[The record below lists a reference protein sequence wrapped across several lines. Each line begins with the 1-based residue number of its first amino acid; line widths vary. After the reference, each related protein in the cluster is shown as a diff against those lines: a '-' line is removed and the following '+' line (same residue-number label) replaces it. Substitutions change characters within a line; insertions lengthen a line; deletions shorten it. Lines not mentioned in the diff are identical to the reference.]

1 MPEIIQFVTGEELS
15 ALLGET
21 GQQVAGMTPQEA
33 YNALHMV
40 DSGKMVSG
48 NVTTGGT
55 KIIEFT
61 PGSASDAVEGYI
73 ANGGAVSSTGA
84 ATSSSSTTANLTVV
98 KGTAGATGV
107 AGILTMSVPTWAA
120 VAAPLLGV
128 SLGSGLYSLSP
139 DFWEKV
145 SRTLLPFAWS
155 DTQAMPGVVDANGQ
169 VYIEAQ
175 AIEAYKQLLLNEGI
189 IGDEESVGDE
199 IRVGGILLKKPVRW
213 TNKVTGNTVET
224 APVIYTNT
232 DDRFKHYNA
241 HLVTTNS
248 LGSIIKVTYA
258 IYGNYGKPVIII
270 ASESNFGK
278 CAYSF
283 IYGGEP
289 AGGTSYTYPSQ
300 VTYEGKVAY
309 VLINTPAYSCNI
321 YAPTSGDYSGSPYN
335 DDRFLRIGWY
345 SIYGASQNS
354 VEEING
360 VTKWGGEQVTDP
372 SIGKIDVLTNGDGN
386 LAPYYPVTLPV
397 GDIPPGTSNNPEKVP
412 IPTVPTPL
420 PEITPYIPPVVNPN
434 QYPVEIPYPDGNQN
448 SAPITNPVP
457 NTNPNLDPNADPSKQ
472 PESAPDPEPSQET
485 NPSSGGSSPPAIFPP
500 IGTFPSIIPSSG
512 SGLIHVYNPTPEE
525 MISFGH
531 WLWVTYADAD
541 IQKLWNNPFDGVISA
556 HELYATPSVDGRD
569 NIRSGFLTCPTS
581 ANLVRVRYN
590 QINCGSIVIPEW
602 YSNYLDYSPY
612 TKASVYL
619 PFIGIVEL
627 DSDDIVGHGINITYT
642 IDSYNGSCIAQI
654 TVAKQ
659 GYNNTVYQFS
669 GNCSV
674 ELPLAGGSQ
683 AAIKAGMISAAATGI
698 TSVIG
703 GVASLLTG
711 NVPGA
716 IGGIAHGVGSAVSTA
731 VSQKSTV
738 QHSGSFGASYGAM
751 GIKKPYL
758 IIRRPIQK
766 QVVNYNEEYGFPA
779 HKRVLIGSCSGYLR
793 AKEVHVISP
802 TATDEEK
809 AMIERLLKEG
819 VFVS

>member
-1 MPEIIQFVTGEELS
+1 MEFKEEIIMKKLIAFVCAAVLTVSTAVTALAQPSVTVTG
-15 ALLGET
+15 
-21 GQQVAGMTPQEA
+21 V
-33 YNALHMV
+33 
-40 DSGKMVSG
+40 
-48 NVTTGGT
+48 
-55 KIIEFT
+55 
-61 PGSASDAVEGYI
+61 
-73 ANGGAVSSTGA
+73 
-84 ATSSSSTTANLTVV
+84 
-98 KGTAGATGV
+98 
-107 AGILTMSVPTWAA
+107 
-120 VAAPLLGV
+120 
-128 SLGSGLYSLSP
+128 
-139 DFWEKV
+139 
-145 SRTLLPFAWS
+145 
-155 DTQAMPGVVDANGQ
+155 
-169 VYIEAQ
+169 
-175 AIEAYKQLLLNEGI
+175 
-189 IGDEESVGDE
+189 
-199 IRVGGILLKKPVRW
+199 
-213 TNKVTGNTVET
+213 VTGTQTATDKNGNT
-224 APVIYTNT
+224 
-232 DDRFKHYNA
+232 
-241 HLVTTNS
+241 
-248 LGSIIKVTYA
+248 
-258 IYGNYGKPVIII
+258 
-270 ASESNFGK
+270 
-278 CAYSF
+278 
-283 IYGGEP
+283 
-289 AGGTSYTYPSQ
+289 
-300 VTYEGKVAY
+300 
-309 VLINTPAYSCNI
+309 
-321 YAPTSGDYSGSPYN
+321 
-335 DDRFLRIGWY
+335 
-345 SIYGASQNS
+345 
-354 VEEING
+354 
-360 VTKWGGEQVTDP
+360 
-372 SIGKIDVLTNGDGN
+372 
-386 LAPYYPVTLPV
+386 APYYPVTLPV
-397 GDIPPGTSNNPEKVP
+397 GDVPPGTSNNPETVP
-412 IPTVPTPL
+412 VPTVPTPL
-420 PEITPYIPPVVNPN
+420 PEITPYVPPVVNPN

-448 SAPITNPVP
+448 SAPLPDPVP
-457 NTNPNLDPNADPSKQ
+457 NTNPNLDPTADPSKQ
-472 PESAPDPEPSQET
+472 PEPAPDPEPSPET
-485 NPSSGGSSPPAIFPP
+485 NPSSNGSSPPAIFPP
-500 IGTFPSIIPSSG
+500 VGAFPSIIPSSG

-569 NIRSGFLTCPTS
+569 NIRSGFLVCPTS

-602 YSNYLDYSPY
+602 YANYLDYSPY

-642 IDSYNGSCIAQI
+642 VDSYNGSCIAQI

-766 QVVNYNEEYGFPA
+766 QVLNYNDEYGFPA

-793 AKEVHVISP
+793 AKEVHVVSP

>member
-1 MPEIIQFVTGEELS
+1 MPDIIQFATGEELA
-15 ALLGET
+15 ALLAET
-21 GQQVAGMTPQEA
+21 GQQVSGMTPQEA

-40 DSGKMVSG
+40 ESGKMVSG
-48 NVTTGGT
+48 NITTGGT

-61 PGSASDAVEGYI
+61 QGSAAEAVEGYI

-84 ATSSSSTTANLTVV
+84 ATSSASTTANLTVV
-98 KGTAGATGV
+98 KGASGAAGV
-107 AGILTMSVPTWAA
+107 AGILTMSLPTWTAA
-120 VAAPLLGV
+120 VAPLLGV
-128 SLGSGLYSLSP
+128 ALGTGLYSLSP

-145 SRTLLPFAWS
+145 SRAVLPFAWS
-155 DTQAMPGVVDANGQ
+155 DTKTMPAVADSNGQ
-169 VYIEAQ
+169 VYIEGAALEALRHTLDEDGFFDPKYVISSPTDLNGPLSCAGGFTGINTESGRNTGL
-175 AIEAYKQLLLNEGI
+175 AIGINSFGGVTRILATESGVPIKATIAYITPHKGYYLIMGSTQPFKFDSICRFDASGVPKVYSSAPSIEEHTYTRDGKKVYYATCGLIPQYDIEPLIPTSPSQNLYLPKFGQYISWSMYYDVSEEIYDYPEGVERWG
-189 IGDEESVGDE
+189 GDIPVDYTS
-199 IRVGGILLKKPVRW
+199 GGIDVVVDK
-213 TNKVTGNTVET
+213 NGNT
-224 APVIYTNT
+224 
-232 DDRFKHYNA
+232 
-241 HLVTTNS
+241 S
-248 LGSIIKVTYA
+248 
-258 IYGNYGKPVIII
+258 
-270 ASESNFGK
+270 
-278 CAYSF
+278 
-283 IYGGEP
+283 
-289 AGGTSYTYPSQ
+289 
-300 VTYEGKVAY
+300 
-309 VLINTPAYSCNI
+309 
-321 YAPTSGDYSGSPYN
+321 
-335 DDRFLRIGWY
+335 
-345 SIYGASQNS
+345 
-354 VEEING
+354 
-360 VTKWGGEQVTDP
+360 
-372 SIGKIDVLTNGDGN
+372 
-386 LAPYYPVTLPV
+386 PYYPVTLPV
-397 GDIPPGTSNNPEKVP
+397 GDVPPGTSNNPETVP
-412 IPTVPTPL
+412 VPTVPTPL
-420 PEITPYIPPVVNPN
+420 PEITPYVPPVVNPD
-434 QYPVEIPYPDGNQN
+434 QYPVEIPYPDGEQN
-448 SAPITNPVP
+448 SAPITNPIP
-457 NTNPNLDPNADPSKQ
+457 NTTPNLDPSIDPSKK
-472 PESAPDPEPSQET
+472 PDPAPDPEPSPET

-500 IGTFPSIIPSSG
+500 VGAFPSIIPSSG

-531 WLWVTYADAD
+531 WLWVTYADAS

-581 ANLVRVRYN
+581 ANIVRVRYN

-602 YSNYLDYSPY
+602 YANYLDYSPY

-627 DSDDIVGHGINITYT
+627 DSDDIVGHGVNITYT

-766 QVVNYNEEYGFPA
+766 QVINYNEEYGFPA

-793 AKEVHVISP
+793 AKEVHVVSP

>member
-1 MPEIIQFVTGEELS
+1 MPDIIQFVTGEELA

-21 GQQVAGMTPQEA
+21 GQQVSGMTPQEA

-40 DSGKMVSG
+40 ESGKMVSG
-48 NVTTGGT
+48 NITTGGS

-61 PGSASDAVEGYI
+61 TGTASEAVDGYI
-73 ANGGAVSSTGA
+73 ANGGAISSTGA
-84 ATSSSSTTANLTVV
+84 ATSSASTTANLTVV
-98 KGTAGATGV
+98 KGASGATGV
-107 AGILTMSVPTWAA
+107 AGILTMSLPTWAA
-120 VAAPLLGV
+120 AAAPLIGVALGA
-128 SLGSGLYSLSP
+128 GLYSLNP

-145 SRTLLPFAWS
+145 SRKLLPFAWS
-155 DTQAMPGVVDANGQ
+155 DTQTMPGVVDGNGQ
-169 VYIEAQ
+169 VYFEGA
-175 AIEAYKQLLLNEGI
+175 ALEAYKQLLVEEGI
-189 IGDEESVGDE
+189 IIGNKESVGDN
-199 IRVGGILLKKPVRW
+199 INIDGQVLQKVRW
-213 TNKVTGNTVET
+213 LDAVSGNTRET
-224 APVIYTNT
+224 AIPVFTDFWLETRLFSCIFHESAGEPITLTYVSYDNT
-232 DDRFKHYNA
+232 DKVDIVVSSSKQLGKLWYIGTGVNGNDVSSTSDISARTYTYNNKTVYYYYFSHACDTLLVPSSGHYA
-241 HLVTTNS
+241 SSRSGVKS
-248 LGSIIKVTYA
+248 LIAWYT
-258 IYGNYGKPVIII
+258 IYGDSK
-270 ASESNFGK
+270 S
-278 CAYSF
+278 SF
-283 IYGGEP
+283 P
-289 AGGTSYTYPSQ
+289 
-300 VTYEGKVAY
+300 
-309 VLINTPAYSCNI
+309 
-321 YAPTSGDYSGSPYN
+321 
-335 DDRFLRIGWY
+335 
-345 SIYGASQNS
+345 
-354 VEEING
+354 EIEG
-360 VTKWGGEQVTDP
+360 VTEWSGETVKDISSGAIDVVTDK
-372 SIGKIDVLTNGDGN
+372 SGN
-386 LAPYYPVTLPV
+386 TAPYYPVTLPV
-397 GDIPPGTSNNPEKVP
+397 GDIPPGISSNPETVP
-412 IPTVPTPL
+412 VPNVPTPL

-457 NTNPNLDPNADPSKQ
+457 NTTPNLDPAADPSKQ
-472 PESAPDPEPSQET
+472 PETAPDSEPAKENS
-485 NPSSGGSSPPAIFPP
+485 PSSEGSSPPAIFPP
-500 IGTFPSIIPSSG
+500 VGTFPSIIPSSG

-525 MISFGH
+525 MIAFGQ

-581 ANLVRVRYN
+581 ANLVRVRYS

-602 YSNYLDYSPY
+602 YANYLDYSPY

-642 IDSYNGSCIAQI
+642 VDSYNGSCIAQI

-716 IGGIAHGVGSAVSTA
+716 IGGVAHGVGSAVSTA

-766 QVVNYNEEYGFPA
+766 QVINYNEDYGFPA

-793 AKEVHVISP
+793 AKEVHVVSP

-809 AMIERLLKEG
+809 AMIERLLKQG

>member
-1 MPEIIQFVTGEELS
+1 MSEIIHFVTGEELAS
-15 ALLGET
+15 LLGVM
-21 GQQVAGMTPQEA
+21 GQQVSGMTPQEA

-40 DSGKMVSG
+40 ESGKMVSG
-48 NVTTGGT
+48 NVTTGGN

-61 PGSASDAVEGYI
+61 PGSAADAVNGYI
-73 ANGGAVSSTGA
+73 ENGGAVSSTGA

-98 KGTAGATGV
+98 KGAAGATGV

-128 SLGSGLYSLSP
+128 SLGAGLYSLNP

-175 AIEAYKQLLLNEGI
+175 AIEAYKQLLLAEGI
-189 IGDEESVGDE
+189 IGDKESVGDN
-199 IRVGGILLKKPVRW
+199 ITVNGNALQTPIMWSNLVS
-213 TNKVTGNTVET
+213 GNTWQTSPKIYRSGTGDAYFVFDSSIGNLIT
-224 APVIYTNT
+224 A
-232 DDRFKHYNA
+232 
-241 HLVTTNS
+241 
-248 LGSIIKVTYA
+248 TYCT
-258 IYGNYGKPVIII
+258 YSGGNPVIII
-270 ASESNFGK
+270 SSKTNLGS
-278 CAYSF
+278 AYFSF
-283 IYGGEP
+283 RYANGEP
-289 AGGTSYTYPSQ
+289 AGGSSTIYPRILNID
-300 VTYEGKVAY
+300 GKMAY
-309 VLINTPAYSCNI
+309 VYIYSPTGNFSP
-321 YAPTSGDYSGSPYN
+321 YVPSSGYYQTEGNPTSNTFIS
-335 DDRFLRIGWY
+335 IGWY
-345 SIYGASQNS
+345 SLYGDSKSS
-354 VEEING
+354 VTGIEG
-360 VTKWGGEQVTDP
+360 VTEWGGEPVTDP
-372 SIGKIDVLTNGDGN
+372 SVGKIDVLTNSEGN

-397 GDIPPGTSNNPEKVP
+397 GDIPPGTSNDPEKVP
-412 IPTVPTPL
+412 VPTVPTPL

-448 SAPITNPVP
+448 SAPITDPVP

-472 PESAPDPEPSQET
+472 PESAPDPEPSQEN

-500 IGTFPSIIPSSG
+500 IGAFPSIIPSSG

-569 NIRSGFLTCPTS
+569 NIRSGFLVCPTS

-602 YSNYLDYSPY
+602 YANYLDYSPY

-793 AKEVHVISP
+793 AKEVHVVSP

-809 AMIERLLKEG
+809 AMIERLLKQG

>member
-1 MPEIIQFVTGEELS
+1 MSDIIQFMTGEELA
-15 ALLGET
+15 ALLGEI
-21 GQQVAGMTPQEA
+21 GQQVSGMTPQEA
-33 YNALHMV
+33 YTALHMV
-40 DSGKMVSG
+40 ESGKMVSG
-48 NVTTGGT
+48 NVITSG
-55 KIIEFT
+55 KNIIEFT
-61 PGSASDAVEGYI
+61 QGSASQAIEGYI
-73 ANGGAVSSTGA
+73 ASGGAVSATGA
-84 ATSSSSTTANLTVV
+84 ATASASTTANLTVAS
-98 KGTAGATGV
+98 GASGATGV
-107 AGILTMSVPTWAA
+107 AGILTMSLPAWTAA
-120 VAAPLLGV
+120 ATPLLGV
-128 SLGSGLYSLSP
+128 ALGVGLYSLSP

-155 DTQAMPGVVDANGQ
+155 DTQTMPAVVDSNGQ
-169 VYIEAQ
+169 VYIEGA
-175 AIEAYKQLLLNEGI
+175 ALEALRQTLEEEGFFDADYVIPSPTGATGPLRFAAGITGKYTGAPVEPEKYIGLAVCTNAYGGVTRIKARVASAPIKATI
-189 IGDEESVGDE
+189 IQYEGSSNARIIVGSDQPCYPDGFITFDASGNHRTTVSTPTPERGYTKNGKTVYYYDYEMVSPYYVAPLIPTSPPQSYSGDSVAWSMIYDNAEEIYDYPDGVSRWGGD
-199 IRVGGILLKKPVRW
+199 IPVDYTNGGINV
-213 TNKVTGNTVET
+213 
-224 APVIYTNT
+224 
-232 DDRFKHYNA
+232 
-241 HLVTTNS
+241 
-248 LGSIIKVTYA
+248 
-258 IYGNYGKPVIII
+258 
-270 ASESNFGK
+270 
-278 CAYSF
+278 
-283 IYGGEP
+283 
-289 AGGTSYTYPSQ
+289 
-300 VTYEGKVAY
+300 
-309 VLINTPAYSCNI
+309 
-321 YAPTSGDYSGSPYN
+321 
-335 DDRFLRIGWY
+335 
-345 SIYGASQNS
+345 
-354 VEEING
+354 
-360 VTKWGGEQVTDP
+360 VTD
-372 SIGKIDVLTNGDGN
+372 KNGIVV
-386 LAPYYPVTLPV
+386 PYYPVTLPV
-397 GDIPPGTSNNPEKVP
+397 GDVPPGTSNNPETVP
-412 IPTVPTPL
+412 VPTVPTPL
-420 PEITPYIPPVVNPN
+420 PDITPYIPPVVSPE
-434 QYPVEIPYPDGNQN
+434 QYPVEIPYPDGEQN
-448 SAPITNPVP
+448 SAPITNPIP
-457 NTNPNLDPNADPSKQ
+457 NTNPNLDPSADPSQ
-472 PESAPDPEPSQET
+472 RPEQAPEPDPDPSQDS
-485 NPSSGGSSPPAIFPP
+485 PSSGGSSPPAIFPP
-500 IGTFPSIIPSSG
+500 VGEFPSIIPSSG

-525 MISFGH
+525 MISFGQ

-556 HELYATPSVDGRD
+556 HELYATPSTNGRD

-581 ANLVRVRYN
+581 ADLVRVRYN

-602 YSNYLDYSPY
+602 YANYLDYSPY

-627 DSDDIVGHGINITYT
+627 DSDDIVGHGVNITYT
-642 IDSYNGSCIAQI
+642 IDSYNGACIAQI

-716 IGGIAHGVGSAVSTA
+716 IGGVAHGVGSAVSTA

-766 QVVNYNEEYGFPA
+766 QVLNYNEEYGFPA

-793 AKEVHVISP
+793 AKEVHVVSP

>member
-1 MPEIIQFVTGEELS
+1 MPDIIQFVNGEELAS
-15 ALLGET
+15 LLAET
-21 GQQVAGMTPQEA
+21 NQQVSGMTPQEA
-33 YNALHMV
+33 YNALKLV
-40 DSGKMVSG
+40 ESEKIVTG
-48 NVTTGGT
+48 NVTKSGSN
-55 KIIEFT
+55 IIQFT
-61 PGSASDAVEGYI
+61 PGSASEAVDSFV
-73 ANGGAVSSTGA
+73 ANGGNVSSTGA
-84 ATSSSSTTANLTVV
+84 ATTAPSTTANISIVKTAAGTSGVVGVLT
-98 KGTAGATGV
+98 AN
-107 AGILTMSVPTWAA
+107 VPTVMAA
-120 VAAPLLGV
+120 VAPLLGAAV
-128 SLGSGLYSLSP
+128 GVGLYELSP
-139 DFWEKV
+139 NFWTKV
-145 SRTLLPFAWS
+145 SKAVLPFAWK
-155 DTQAMPGVVDANGQ
+155 DTETIPLVVDENGR
-169 VYIEAQ
+169 VYVDGRIIQSMQEIFAQEGVGNSYSTTSQYDISPFPSPLRSFNSITIRTSPTNFASGKGYNVYTLTPTNGGRIVINKRNEKAFYCLTAFNTSDGELIEDSKIISSETGEIWQ
-175 AIEAYKQLLLNEGI
+175 HNTTSHKQSKNYLYNGLRVWYNEWVSILSSPIESMSGI
-189 IGDEESVGDE
+189 STPNYVDYPTNPNDVA
-199 IRVGGILLKKPVRW
+199 W
-213 TNKVTGNTVET
+213 T
-224 APVIYTNT
+224 
-232 DDRFKHYNA
+232 
-241 HLVTTNS
+241 
-248 LGSIIKVTYA
+248 A
-258 IYGNYGKPVIII
+258 IYGEEAPVVSGI
-270 ASESNFGK
+270 NDWTGD
-278 CAYSF
+278 
-283 IYGGEP
+283 
-289 AGGTSYTYPSQ
+289 
-300 VTYEGKVAY
+300 KVE
-309 VLINTPAYSCNI
+309 TP
-321 YAPTSGDYSGSPYN
+321 YSG
-335 DDRFLRIGWY
+335 
-345 SIYGASQNS
+345 A
-354 VEEING
+354 
-360 VTKWGGEQVTDP
+360 
-372 SIGKIDVLTNGDGN
+372 IDVVVDKSGSTE
-386 LAPYYPVTLPV
+386 PYYPIQLPV
-397 GDIPPGTSNNPEKVP
+397 GDVPPGISNNPEVAPNP
-412 IPTVPTPL
+412 IAPTPF

-434 QYPVEIPYPDGNQN
+434 QYPVEIPYPDE
-448 SAPITNPVP
+448 SDRTAPIPGPVP
-457 NTNPNLDPNADPSKQ
+457 NTNPKLDPEADPSKQ
-472 PESAPDPEPSQET
+472 PEPVPDPEPAPET
-485 NPSSGGSSPPAIFPP
+485 NPSSGGSSPTTIFPP
-500 IGTFPSIIPSSG
+500 VGAFPSIIPSSG
-512 SGLIHVYNPTPEE
+512 SGLIHVYNPTHEE
-525 MISFGH
+525 MISFGQ
-531 WLWVTYADAD
+531 WLWVTYADAS

-569 NIRSGFLTCPTS
+569 NIRSGFLVCPTS

-602 YSNYLDYSPY
+602 YANYLDYSPY

-711 NVPGA
+711 NIPGA

-809 AMIERLLKEG
+809 AMIERLLKQG

>member
-1 MPEIIQFVTGEELS
+1 MPDIIQFATGEELA

-21 GQQVAGMTPQEA
+21 GQQVSGMTPQEA
-33 YNALHMV
+33 YNALKMV
-40 DSGKMVSG
+40 ESGKMVSG
-48 NVTTGGT
+48 NVTTGGS

-61 PGSASDAVEGYI
+61 NGSASEAVEGYI
-73 ANGGAVSSTGA
+73 ANGGAISSTGA
-84 ATSSSSTTANLTVV
+84 ATSASSTTANLTLV
-98 KGTAGATGV
+98 KGASGATGV

-120 VAAPLLGV
+120 IASPLIGVALGA
-128 SLGSGLYSLSP
+128 GLYSLNP

-155 DTQAMPGVVDANGQ
+155 DTQTMPGVVDSNGQ
-169 VYIEAQ
+169 VYIDGQ
-175 AIEAYKQLLLNEGI
+175 ALETYKQLLLEEGI
-189 IGDEESVGDE
+189 IGNKESVGDSVTVDGTTFTTP
-199 IRVGGILLKKPVRW
+199 IRW
-213 TNKVTGNTVET
+213 TDSISGNTIET
-224 APVIYTNT
+224 SSPIFRIRN
-232 DDRFKHYNA
+232 D
-241 HLVTTNS
+241 LVTVYCIFENLVGEAITLTHATYGDNNRAVTIVSSAKRLGYVHFSGVSSDGGGGLTSQS
-248 LGSIIKVTYA
+248 LLPSTYTYNNKTVYYY
-258 IYGNYGKPVIII
+258 IYDWEY
-270 ASESNFGK
+270 S
-278 CAYSF
+278 SF
-283 IYGGEP
+283 IV
-289 AGGTSYTYPSQ
+289 PSS
-300 VTYEGKVAY
+300 GH
-309 VLINTPAYSCNI
+309 YSSF
-321 YAPTSGDYSGSPYN
+321 YAVPYSK
-335 DDRFLRIGWY
+335 IGWY
-345 SIYGASQNS
+345 TVYGESKSS
-354 VEEING
+354 VPEIEG
-360 VTKWGGEQVTDP
+360 VTGWSGEAVTDP
-372 SIGKIDVLTNGDGN
+372 SVGSIGVVTDSSGN
-386 LAPYYPVTLPV
+386 VAPYYPVTLPV
-397 GDIPPGTSNNPEKVP
+397 GDVPPGTSNNPETVP
-412 IPTVPTPL
+412 VPTVPTPL

-448 SAPITNPVP
+448 SAPLPNPVP
-457 NTNPNLDPNADPSKQ
+457 NTNPNLDPTADPSKQ
-472 PESAPDPEPSQET
+472 PEHSPDPEPAKEN
-485 NPSSGGSSPPAIFPP
+485 NPSSEGSSPPAIFPP
-500 IGTFPSIIPSSG
+500 IGAFPSIIPSSG

-525 MISFGH
+525 MISFGQ

-602 YSNYLDYSPY
+602 YANYLDYSPY

-627 DSDDIVGHGINITYT
+627 DSDDIIGHGINITYT

-703 GVASLLTG
+703 GVASLLNG
-711 NVPGA
+711 NIPGA
-716 IGGIAHGVGSAVSTA
+716 IGGVAHGIGSAVSTA

-766 QVVNYNEEYGFPA
+766 QVTNYNEDYGFPA

-793 AKEVHVISP
+793 AKEVHVVSP

-809 AMIERLLKEG
+809 AMIERLLKQG